1 MLNFIITLL
10 ILIIVL
16 GVIVFIHELGHFL
29 AAKKVGVYVHEFAVG
44 MGPKIWSFKRKN
56 DETTYS
62 LRLLPLGGFT
72 ALASDKESGK
82 GLKKDQILE
91 NKTGLQKFF
100 VLINGIIFNMI
111 LGVILLFINGLIY
124 GSPDTSPYVGEVV
137 EGTPASKTDLRSGD
151 LILKVNDK
159 KVSSWDDVLLETRYG
174 KMLDKYT
181 FLIERDGREYSFDIT
196 PEYTTNEEGEVTP
209 TFGFTSSNIKKTGL
223 LEAIKYG
230 FVGTYKSIT
239 SVFNI
244 LIKLIT
250 GKIGADNLSGP
261 IGVYSVID
269 TIKSSGLENII
280 YLTAYLSVNV
290 GVINL
295 IPIPVFDGGRILI
308 LLIESITKKKA
319 NPKLETWLNG
329 IGVVLLVILM
339 IYVMIND
346 IIKLV

>member
-29 AAKKVGVYVHEFAVG
+29 AAKKIGVYVHEFAVG

-62 LRLLPLGGFT
+62 IRLLPLGGFT
-72 ALASDKESGK
+72 ALASDNESGK
-82 GLKKDQILE
+82 GLKEEQILE
-91 NKTGLQKFF
+91 NKKAIEKFL
-100 VLINGIIFNMI
+100 VLIMGIVFNMI
-111 LGVILLFINGLIY
+111 LGVILLFINGIIY

-137 EGTPASKTDLRSGD
+137 KDTPASNIGLKSGD
-151 LILKVNDK
+151 LILRVNGK

-174 KMLDKYT
+174 EKLEDYT
-181 FLIERDGREYSFDIT
+181 FIIEREGKEYSYIIK
-196 PEYTTNEEGEVTP
+196 PEYTESEDGEVIP
-209 TFGFTSSNIKKTGL
+209 TFGFTSSTVKKTGFIN
-223 LEAIKYG
+223 AIKYG

-239 SVFNI
+239 SVFKI
-244 LIKLIT
+244 LGKLIT
-250 GKIGADNLSGP
+250 GKIGANNLSGP

-308 LLIESITKKKA
+308 LLIEKIKGKKA
-319 NPKLETWLNG
+319 NPKLETWLNNV
-329 IGVVLLVILM
+329 GVILLVILM

-346 IIKLV
+346 ILKLV